1 MAYSYGRDTN
11 QINDVL
17 LNIIYHSFN
26 SMINGLEKL
35 EQFSVGLIDVSTV
48 LHQLS
53 LTLFCLVLTTI
64 QINRIHR

>member
-1 MAYSYGRDTN
+1 MAYSYGRDTSE
-11 QINDVL
+11 INEQL
-17 LNIIYHSFN
+17 STILYNSFS
-26 SMINGLEKL
+26 SMINGLDDL
-35 EQFSVGLIDVSTV
+35 EQFAVGLINISTI

>member
-1 MAYSYGRDTN
+1 MAYSYGRDTSEVN
-11 QINDVL
+11 EQLSTILYN
-17 LNIIYHSFN
+17 SFS
-26 SMINGLEKL
+26 SMINGLDDL
-35 EQFSVGLIDVSTV
+35 EQFAVGLINISTI